1 MNKSKLQ
8 ISVEILCSL
17 SSNGPMSV
25 TQINDRVELD
35 KYRLGVHL
43 NLLYDSGLVGEQ
55 YLGEGKKAFT
65 VTDRG
70 LSVLKVIGPM
80 VKEAH
85 RIQMHNYEAIS
96 NALSGTSTSDQ
107 IKNKPKRRIKD
118 FIRKKRPKWK
128 LSNLIKI
135 EIAETK
141 D

>member
-1 MNKSKLQ
+1 
-8 ISVEILCSL
+8 
-17 SSNGPMSV
+17 MSV

-55 YLGEGKKAFT
+55 YLGKGKKAYV

-85 RIQMHNYEAIS
+85 RIQMRNYEAIS

-135 EIAETK
+135 EVAETK